1 MERSNWDKYKIMTM
15 MQIFIDRF
23 IKNDII
29 GLAAQLSYFF
39 ILSLF
44 PLLIFLVTLIPYLP
58 ITQEDMIGLIRDF
71 APVQTMDFLETTLA
85 EIMSNRSSGLL
96 SFGIIGT
103 IWSASNG
110 MNAVIKALNRAY
122 NAEERRPFL
131 IARGMSIILTIGM
144 IIVIIIV
151 LVLPVFGKQIGKYL
165 FHNLGFSMEFVAL
178 WNALRWVVTPIV
190 LFLVFQ
196 VLYFLAPSEK
206 IRWKSVRP
214 GAVFASIGWII
225 VSLGFSSYIS
235 NFGNFTAAYGSLG
248 GMIVLML
255 WLYLSGMIL
264 MIGGELNA
272 VLAESKKNP
281 F

>member
-1 MERSNWDKYKIMTM
+1 MGRSNWDKYKIMTM

-71 APVQTMDFLETTLA
+71 APIQTMDFLETTLG

-110 MNAVIKALNRAY
+110 MNAVVKALNRAY

-144 IIVIIIV
+144 IVVIIIV

-165 FHNLGFSMEFVAL
+165 FHYLGFSMGYVAL
-178 WNALRWVVTPIV
+178 WNALRWIVTPIV

-206 IRWKSVRP
+206 IRWKTVRP
-214 GAVFASIGWII
+214 GAAFASIGWII

>member
-1 MERSNWDKYKIMTM
+1 MTM

>member
-1 MERSNWDKYKIMTM
+1 MRRSNWDKYKLIISI
-15 MQIFIDRF
+15 QIFIDRF

-151 LVLPVFGKQIGKYL
+151 LVLPVFGKQIGRYL